1 MLADFFSLLLAHII
15 HERFYCKR
23 RFAAATSLTAGGL
36 APQSFD
42 ILFKYAQV
50 FGPPR
55 ARLATRLGAF
65 VTNRHE

>member
-1 MLADFFSLLLAHII
+1 MLVDFFSLLLAHII

-42 ILFKYAQV
+42 ILFKYVSGLLAS
-50 FGPPR
+50 
-55 ARLATRLGAF
+55 ARPSRDAARRF
-65 VTNRHE
+65 RDEPS